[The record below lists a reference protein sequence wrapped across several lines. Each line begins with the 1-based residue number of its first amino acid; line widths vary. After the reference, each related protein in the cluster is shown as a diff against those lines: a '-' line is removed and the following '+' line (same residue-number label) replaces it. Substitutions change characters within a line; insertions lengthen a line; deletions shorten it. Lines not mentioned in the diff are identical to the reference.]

1 MLFRSGWRRRADLI
15 VAADGVHSACRRSL
29 FPEANLTQERVTE
42 LVLSLVDPVHSL
54 ALAGC
59 CRKFQD
65 SASGLALGLLP
76 CRSGRLVAYAQFA
89 TARHRAPERERDV
102 VPFLRHHFGGWNPLL
117 EGLLEELTPETSH
130 LWHTTDLDPLPQ
142 LHRGNVVLVGDSAHP
157 LLPFTSQG
165 SAAALEDAL
174 CLAAQLDGTDGR
186 VPRSEEHTSELQ
198 SHSDRMPSSA

>member
-1 MLFRSGWRRRADLI
+1 M
-15 VAADGVHSACRRSL
+15 
-29 FPEANLTQERVTE
+29 
-42 LVLSLVDPVHSL
+42 
-54 ALAGC
+54 
-59 CRKFQD
+59 
-65 SASGLALGLLP
+65 
-76 CRSGRLVAYAQFA
+76 AYAQFA

-186 VPRSEEHTSELQ
+186 VPGALNSALAAYSRRRQLELVPLLQEGRALRHHFLDPSAASCPVAPLAGFEATARSTRGQ
-198 SHSDRMPSSA
+198 GGDGRV